1 MTGAPTLCTTSDIWL
16 DFKAQFAFTLGI
28 TKSYNVPTIED
39 TIMMC
44 KRCTRDTHTPNLVP
58 TGWIL
63 RQILC
68 KQYVTCQRDVG
79 DVSGSTSGCHKT
91 RWLDLQAGDA
101 LHHLKS
107 SSRRLDLNAYSHS
120 DLLVML
126 LCHQSKS
133 LWSLAVW
140 LHFHPARS
148 SIQHFQSSKQL
159 LDKPVK

>member
-1 MTGAPTLCTTSDIWL
+1 MNMCVVELMMTGAPTLCTTSDIWL

-68 KQYVTCQRDVG
+68 KQY
-79 DVSGSTSGCHKT
+79 
-91 RWLDLQAGDA
+91 
-101 LHHLKS
+101 
-107 SSRRLDLNAYSHS
+107 Y
-120 DLLVML
+120 M
-126 LCHQSKS
+126 
-133 LWSLAVW
+133 
-140 LHFHPARS
+140 
-148 SIQHFQSSKQL
+148 
-159 LDKPVK
+159 